1 MSNTLVKTTNI
12 PPEPLRP
19 LLLLLWA
26 SRPLLLINSLYPW
39 LQRTFLKLPEPLWVK
54 GKRSESLGVY
64 ALPSPILRASLW
76 LSPTSAWAWKPSSST
91 QAISEVEHTPESPE
105 VAGWS
110 YLLSDFAWILAWLP
124 SLPCPAPLDP
134 YKLFSH
140 SVVSNSLQ
148 PHRLQYARLP
158 CPSLYP
164 GVCSNSCPLSQWCLT
179 ISSSAALFSFWFPS
193 FPASGSFPVSWLFV
207 SGGQNIG
214 DSASASVLLM
224 NIQGWFPLGLTGK
237 CCLMTTG
244 HKVIHIL
251 KTKNVFIQG
260 NKNFKKL
267 YQNVRNGWLWI
278 VLFCLI
284 STSLMML
291 CWNFYF
297 F

>member
-1 MSNTLVKTTNI
+1 MTSEDFPEATGAAVRKGEEVRELGSLCPASPPLPHPQSITLTLTDQCMSMKTQ
-12 PPEPLRP
+12 LFDSGH
-19 LLLLLWA
+19 LWG
-26 SRPLLLINSLYPW
+26 
-39 LQRTFLKLPEPLWVK
+39 RTHSWD
-54 GKRSESLGVY
+54 
-64 ALPSPILRASLW
+64 
-76 LSPTSAWAWKPSSST
+76 
-91 QAISEVEHTPESPE
+91 PE

-224 NIQGWFPLGLTGK
+224 NIQG
-237 CCLMTTG
+237 
-244 HKVIHIL
+244 
-251 KTKNVFIQG
+251 
-260 NKNFKKL
+260 
-267 YQNVRNGWLWI
+267 
-278 VLFCLI
+278 
-284 STSLMML
+284 
-291 CWNFYF
+291 
-297 F
+297 